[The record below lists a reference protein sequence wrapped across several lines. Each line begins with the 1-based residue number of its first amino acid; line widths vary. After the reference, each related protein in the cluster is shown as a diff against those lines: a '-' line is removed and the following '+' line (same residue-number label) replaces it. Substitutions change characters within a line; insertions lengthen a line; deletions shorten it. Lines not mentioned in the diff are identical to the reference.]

1 MESRNG
7 KVYWIVALLVLLGCL
22 LSVIFGAVA
31 GGAAGY
37 FLARGG
43 RATLPEPELWRMW
56 RIPFPTPQ
64 PVVPTPQPLVPT
76 PQAPQPQP
84 TPRLR
89 IPVPLTGTT
98 GALLSQVIADTPAD
112 KAGLRAGDIITAV
125 DNTEVNADN
134 DLATLIGRHKPGDVV
149 TLKVTRGLQE
159 PREVKVTLGEKPG
172 EAGKPYLGVYYS
184 MITPRIQPSD

>member
-1 MESRNG
+1 MESRSNG
-7 KVYWIVALLVLLGCL
+7 KLYWIVALLCLLGCVL
-22 LSVIFGAVA
+22 GLIFGAVA

-43 RATLPEPELWRMW
+43 RAALPKLEIRPL
-56 RIPFPTPQ
+56 PLAPTPTPESQ
-64 PVVPTPQPLVPT
+64 VPAPRRT

-89 IPVPLTGTT
+89 LTLPFTGTT
-98 GALLSQVIADTPAD
+98 GALISQVIADTPAAQ
-112 KAGLRAGDIITAV
+112 AGLQAGDIITAV

-134 DLATLIGRHKPGDVV
+134 DLATLLGRHKPGDVV